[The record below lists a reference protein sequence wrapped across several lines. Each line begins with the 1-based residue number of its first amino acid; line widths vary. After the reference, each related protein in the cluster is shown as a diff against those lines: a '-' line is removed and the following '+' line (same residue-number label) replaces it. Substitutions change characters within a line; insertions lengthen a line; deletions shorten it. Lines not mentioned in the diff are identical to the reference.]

1 LDVIKPTPHP
11 EPIERILAENPQI
24 EGLRIDAE
32 KHDLEV
38 GFADAVPAEPVLAK
52 IDASLQREL
61 PDPQVVMHSP
71 GVAHAPETDGADV
84 HFHHHHLD
92 DGVIEFHRGDTEPRG
107 RVVWRKFKVPRWQNR
122 PPPSHEGSD
131 YRVMLLL
138 SAICGVAA
146 LAGYSAEHAQLGRWF
161 VAVSFAVAYVSGSW
175 YAAREVFG
183 ELRRGRIDVHF
194 LMLLVAF
201 GALFVHARAE
211 GATLL
216 FLFSLSGGLEQFA
229 HYRTRKTISSLLK
242 TAPKQVLRRSADEWV
257 EVAIEQVQPGDELL
271 VKPGELFPVDG
282 TVEEGATS
290 ADESALTGESI
301 PVTKCSGDHVSGGT
315 LNLDGQAIIRVERL
329 PRDSAVQ
336 RIVALIES
344 AQQQKAPAQRFTD
357 AFSRYY
363 TWAVLALSALVFVVL
378 LARERPVAEAF
389 YRTMTLLVVASPCA
403 LVLSIPSAIL
413 VAIASGA
420 RHGILFRGGV
430 AVENLASV
438 NQFAFDK
445 TGTLTKGKLRVARII
460 AMNGVTQ
467 SDVLRRA
474 ASVGQ
479 FSTHPL
485 SRAIVS
491 EATRMGITFDAV
503 ADFQNVTGLGM
514 QARSGTESI
523 LVGSRA
529 LLASRGVA
537 PTAQDDHSHV
547 EVWVAGAAPLG
558 VIYLSDELRP
568 EAKAVI
574 AKLQRA
580 GATVTLLTGDRA
592 AVANDIA
599 GSLGIRDV
607 RAGLSPADKLDCI
620 HRWQAEGR
628 RVAMVGDGINDA
640 PSLTAADVAIGM
652 GARGSDAALEQAD
665 VILMHD
671 KIENVA
677 EAVALSRRARAI
689 IRQNLVISLGVV
701 VLLVISALFNQIGL
715 SLGVIGHEG
724 STVIVVLN
732 GLRLLHFGH
741 QTPQMPAN

>member
-1 LDVIKPTPHP
+1 MKEDSSP
-11 EPIERILAENPQI
+11 EPIERILAANLEVQ
-24 EGLRIDAE
+24 GLRIDAE
-32 KHDLEV
+32 THNLEV
-38 GFADAVPAEPVLAK
+38 GFADAVPAPSVLDK
-52 IDASLQREL
+52 IDASLNREL
-61 PDPQVVMHSP
+61 PDPEVVMHSP
-71 GVAHAPETDGADV
+71 KVMHSPAMDGKGAP
-84 HFHHHHLD
+84 FHHHHLGA
-92 DGVIEFHRGDTEPRG
+92 GVIEFHRGDAEPRG
-107 RVVWRKFKVPRWQNR
+107 PVVWRRFTVPRWQNR
-122 PPPSHEGSD
+122 PPPATDGLD
-131 YRVMLLL
+131 YRLMLLL
-138 SAICGVAA
+138 SGICGVAA
-146 LAGYSAEHAQLGRWF
+146 LAGYFAGRAQLGPWF
-161 VAVSFAVAYVSGSW
+161 VALAFAVAYLSGGW

-194 LMLLVAF
+194 LMLFVAI
-201 GALFVHARAE
+201 GALFVNAWTE

-229 HYRTRKTISSLLK
+229 HHRTQKTIRSLLQA
-242 TAPKQVLRRSADEWV
+242 APKQALRRSAEGWV

-271 VKPGELFPVDG
+271 VKAGELFPVDG
-282 TVEEGATS
+282 TVADGATS

-301 PVTKCSGDHVSGGT
+301 PVAKRAGDHVSGGT
-315 LNLDGQAIIRVERL
+315 LNLEGQAVIQVERL

-357 AFSRYY
+357 TFSRYY

-378 LARERPVAEAF
+378 LARQLPAAAAF

-420 RHGILFRGGV
+420 RRGILFRGGV

-445 TGTLTKGKLRVARII
+445 TGTLTKGKLQVARIV
-460 AMNGVTQ
+460 AMNGATEN
-467 SDVLRRA
+467 DVLRLA

-491 EATRMGITFDAV
+491 EAARRGLTLNAV
-503 ADFQNVTGLGM
+503 SDFQNLTGLGM
-514 QARSGTESI
+514 QALRGAETI
-523 LVGSRA
+523 FVGSRA
-529 LLASRGVA
+529 LLASRGITLA
-537 PTAQDDHSHV
+537 AIDDDHAHV

-558 VIYLSDELRP
+558 TIYLSDELRP

-574 AKLQRA
+574 ARLQRE
-580 GATVTLLTGDRA
+580 GAAVTLLTGDRA
-592 AVANDIA
+592 AVANDIGA
-599 GSLGIRDV
+599 SLGIRDV

-677 EAVALSRRARAI
+677 QAVALSRRARAI

-701 VLLVISALFNQIGL
+701 VLLVVSALCNKIGL
-715 SLGVIGHEG
+715 SLGVVGHEG

-732 GLRLLHFGH
+732 GLRLLR
-741 QTPQMPAN
+741 ASAEDRV

>member
-1 LDVIKPTPHP
+1 MNVASSMKPNPHP
-11 EPIERILAENPQI
+11 EPIERILAENPRV

-32 KHDLEV
+32 KHDLEI
-38 GFADAVPAEPVLAK
+38 GFADGVPAEPVLAK
-52 IDASLQREL
+52 IDASLHHEL
-61 PDPQVVMHSP
+61 PDPEVVMHSP
-71 GVAHAPETDGADV
+71 EVVHPPGTDGAGV
-84 HFHHHHLD
+84 HFHHHHLGN
-92 DGVIEFHRGDTEPRG
+92 GVIEFHRGDAEPRG
-107 RVVWRKFKVPRWQNR
+107 PVVWRKFKVPRWQNR
-122 PPPSHEGSD
+122 PPPSAEGPD
-131 YRVMLLL
+131 YRVMLAL
-138 SAICGVAA
+138 SSVCGVAA
-146 LAGYSAEHAQLGRWF
+146 LAGYFAGRAHLAPL
-161 VAVSFAVAYVSGSW
+161 VVVPAFAMSYVSGGW

-194 LMLLVAF
+194 LMLVVAV
-201 GALFVHARAE
+201 GALFVNAWAE

-229 HYRTRKTISSLLK
+229 HHRTQKTISSLLK
-242 TAPKQVLRRSADEWV
+242 AAPKQALRRSAGAWV
-257 EVAIEQVQPGDELL
+257 EVAIEEVQPADDLL

-282 TVEEGATS
+282 TVVEGATS

-301 PVTKCSGDHVSGGT
+301 PVAKRADDHVSGGT
-315 LNLDGQAIIRVERL
+315 LNLEGQAVIRVERL

-357 AFSRYY
+357 TFSRYY

-378 LARERPVAEAF
+378 LAWERPVAEAF

-420 RHGILFRGGV
+420 RRGILFRGGV
-430 AVENLASV
+430 AVENLAGV

-445 TGTLTKGKLRVARII
+445 TGTLTKGNLRVARIVT
-460 AMNGVTQ
+460 MNGA
-467 SDVLRRA
+467 SENDVLRFA

-491 EATRMGITFDAV
+491 EAERRGLKLDPV
-503 ADFQNVTGLGM
+503 ADFQNLTGLGM
-514 QARSGTESI
+514 EARRGTDTI

-529 LLASRGVA
+529 LLAARGITLDA
-537 PTAQDDHSHV
+537 MDDDHSHV
-547 EVWVAGAAPLG
+547 EVWVAGREALG
-558 VIYLSDELRP
+558 AIYLSDEIRA
-568 EAKAVI
+568 EAKAVV
-574 AKLQRA
+574 AQLQREGVA
-580 GATVTLLTGDRA
+580 VTLLTGDRA

-599 GSLGIRDV
+599 ASLGIHDV
-607 RAGLSPADKLDCI
+607 RAGLSPADKLACI

-628 RVAMVGDGINDA
+628 KVAMIGDGINDA

-665 VILMHD
+665 VVLMHD
-671 KIENVA
+671 KIENIA
-677 EAVALSRRARAI
+677 QAVALSRRARAI

-701 VLLVISALFNQIGL
+701 VVLVLSALFNQINL
-715 SLGVIGHEG
+715 TFGVVGHEG

-732 GLRLLHFGH
+732 GLRLLRADRETRG
-741 QTPQMPAN
+741 